1 MATDIAFALGVLAL
15 LGRRVPLA
23 LKVFLAA
30 LAIVDDIVAVLV
42 IAFFYTAEISWTSL
56 AIGAGFLLLLVAAN
70 RAGVRHPLV
79 YALLGLGLWLAFL
92 KSGVHATVAGVL
104 LAMTI
109 PSRARI
115 NTEEFLAQSRA
126 LLDEFERAGE
136 SGESILT
143 NADRQAALHT
153 LEIACGRVA
162 APIER
167 FEHALHPWVTFAIMP
182 VFALANAGVAL
193 GGDVSAAVTSS
204 ISVGIIVGLV
214 VGKQVGITL
223 FSWLVVRSGFAVLPG
238 EVTWRHIYGASWLAG
253 IGFTM
258 SLFIAGL
265 AFGDSPLLDLAKVG
279 ILAASLT
286 AGVVGWFILNRTITI
301 PRVKESVR

>member
-1 MATDIAFALGVLAL
+1 
-15 LGRRVPLA
+15 
-23 LKVFLAA
+23 
-30 LAIVDDIVAVLV
+30 
-42 IAFFYTAEISWTSL
+42 
-56 AIGAGFLLLLVAAN
+56 
-70 RAGVRHPLV
+70 
-79 YALLGLGLWLAFL
+79 
-92 KSGVHATVAGVL
+92 
-104 LAMTI
+104 
-109 PSRARI
+109 
-115 NTEEFLAQSRA
+115 
-126 LLDEFERAGE
+126 
-136 SGESILT
+136 
-143 NADRQAALHT
+143 LHT
-153 LEIACGRVA
+153 LEIACERVA